1 MKKIYLVIGITT
13 LLCIATLAQSGG
25 IYIPKNIEDAIESKT
40 RTLSG
45 APGESYWQNYS
56 DYSIEAEINP
66 ETKLLSGKEKITYYN
81 QSPDTLTNIVIR
93 LYHDFYKKGGKRDWQ
108 ISPNAVNDGVEIS
121 LLSVNS
127 NVIEEGK
134 IRRSGTNLFLGL
146 PENLAPNCSVEI
158 SVEWNFT
165 IPDESKLR
173 MGVYDSTSF
182 YVAYWYPQ
190 IAVYDDIDGWDRF
203 DYSGTSEFYNDFNNY
218 DVTIKMP
225 KNYLVWATGVLQNPE
240 EVLSERIAKKYK
252 KAYSSKDVV
261 NIVNEEDYS
270 SGAITKNNNALNWRF
285 LAKNVPDFMFGTS
298 DHYLWDGVSAVADE
312 SKGKKVFTAAAYKKE
327 SKDFYEVADIARK
340 SIEYFS
346 TRLPGVAFPY
356 PELTVFNGS
365 GGMEAPMMVNDGTAS
380 TRAGMVGVTSHEI
393 AHTYFPFYMGTNER
407 KYSWM
412 DEGWAVM
419 LPFNFQAE
427 TDTGSNQRAQNGSGY
442 SWMAGS
448 EMDIPPMIPT
458 IFLQSNSYRT
468 ASYSR
473 PGLAYEFLY
482 DMLGE
487 ARFKKALH
495 HYMNQWN
502 GKHPI
507 PYDFFFS
514 FNEAL
519 DEDLSWYWKP
529 WFFESG
535 SPDLGIEK
543 VEETEN
549 KRLVTIEKIGN
560 VPVPISVTVYNG
572 EEEIASAYKAA
583 DVWKDNNRT
592 YIIELE
598 KMEYTRI
605 ELGGITIP
613 DSRANNNTYFK

>member
-1 MKKIYLVIGITT
+1 
-13 LLCIATLAQSGG
+13 
-25 IYIPKNIEDAIESKT
+25 
-40 RTLSG
+40 
-45 APGESYWQNYS
+45 
-56 DYSIEAEINP
+56 
-66 ETKLLSGKEKITYYN
+66 
-81 QSPDTLTNIVIR
+81 
-93 LYHDFYKKGGKRDWQ
+93 
-108 ISPNAVNDGVEIS
+108 
-121 LLSVNS
+121 
-127 NVIEEGK
+127 
-134 IRRSGTNLFLGL
+134 
-146 PENLAPNCSVEI
+146 
-158 SVEWNFT
+158 
-165 IPDESKLR
+165 
-173 MGVYDSTSF
+173 
-182 YVAYWYPQ
+182 
-190 IAVYDDIDGWDRF
+190 
-203 DYSGTSEFYNDFNNY
+203 
-218 DVTIKMP
+218 
-225 KNYLVWATGVLQNPE
+225 
-240 EVLSERIAKKYK
+240 
-252 KAYSSKDVV
+252 
-261 NIVNEEDYS
+261 
-270 SGAITKNNNALNWRF
+270 
-285 LAKNVPDFMFGTS
+285 
-298 DHYLWDGVSAVADE
+298 
-312 SKGKKVFTAAAYKKE
+312 
-327 SKDFYEVADIARK
+327 
-340 SIEYFS
+340 
-346 TRLPGVAFPY
+346 
-356 PELTVFNGS
+356 
-365 GGMEAPMMVNDGTAS
+365 
-380 TRAGMVGVTSHEI
+380 
-393 AHTYFPFYMGTNER
+393 
-407 KYSWM
+407 
-412 DEGWAVM
+412 AVM
-419 LPFNFQAE
+419 LPFDFQAE